1 MTAENARAG
10 ESTLKSLRNKIK
22 GISILLAIAGLTC
35 VTAAAGQ
42 SETRGNNEFALFSPA
57 KGVWYTNSSDGCAFA
72 AVRWGT
78 ATDRLVP
85 ADYDGDG
92 QIDAAVWR
100 PASGTWFIRRSSD
113 AKAQI
118 VNFGGYRSDSGDV
131 PVPAD
136 YDGDG
141 KAEIAVWRPTTGE
154 WIYGS
159 DGKRTPVVFGVAG
172 DVPVPAD
179 YDGDGRA
186 DLGVFRGSDSRWMI
200 LQSSDGTLRSVVFGN
215 GGQQTLVPA
224 DYTGDGKAD
233 LAVYS
238 AGKWLVLS
246 SETGEAEPFVF
257 GFDDDIAAPGD
268 YDGDGTADFAVY
280 RKGTWYIYE
289 SRKPKFRTFEF
300 GNADDVPLNSA
311 LTRKS
316 FSP

>member
-1 MTAENARAG
+1 MD
-10 ESTLKSLRNKIK
+10 SLRNKIK
-22 GISILLAIAGLTC
+22 GISILLAIAGLTW

-42 SETRGNNEFALFSPA
+42 SETKVNSEFALFSPA
-57 KGVWYTNSSDGCAFA
+57 KGVWYTNSSDGCAFVA
-72 AVRWGT
+72 IRWGMT
-78 ATDRLVP
+78 TDKLVP

-92 QIDAAVWR
+92 QVDAAVWR
-100 PASGTWFIRRSSD
+100 PTSGTWFIRRSSD

-118 VNFGGYRSDSGDV
+118 LNFGGNQISGSDV

-141 KAEIAVWRPTTGE
+141 KAEAAVWRSTTGE

-159 DGKRTPVVFGVAG
+159 TKRTPVIFGVAG

-186 DLGVFRGSDSRWMI
+186 DLAVYRPTDNRWMI
-200 LQSSDGTLRSVVFGN
+200 LQSSDGTLRSVVFGKA
-215 GGQQTLVPA
+215 GQQTLVPA

-238 AGKWLVLS
+238 TGKWLVLN
-246 SETGEAEPFVF
+246 SETGEIEPFVF

-289 SRKPKFRTFEF
+289 SGKPNFRTFEF
-300 GNADDVPLNSA
+300 GNADDVPLNAA
-311 LTRKS
+311 LTRNS